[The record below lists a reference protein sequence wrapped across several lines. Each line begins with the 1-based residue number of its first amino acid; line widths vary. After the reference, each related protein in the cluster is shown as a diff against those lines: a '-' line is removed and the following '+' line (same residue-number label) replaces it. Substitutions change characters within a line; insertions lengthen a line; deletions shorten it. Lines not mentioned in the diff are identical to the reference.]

1 MDIDDIIQ
9 LPTHQIHDLMD
20 LDEDL
25 PVLNEDTPAPDNFE
39 DAVPTVSLP
48 SRFIFVKHHPHANKP
63 NEIIPL
69 DSFNSFTP
77 LSKNDSH
84 PAPLPDARP
93 WAPFKTY
100 SDYKFTSCCVQR
112 RTPNS
117 EVDEDLRDFHSGEFS
132 SDCLITFRN
141 HRDIEKSLAAARLS
155 NIPFHRKTLRIDFEG
170 VELGGTHKVEI
181 EFRDPW
187 QIIKQ
192 WVTDETLSPLSTW
205 FSQEKYLCKNGIIDL
220 SNRLYDEPCSGRTW
234 GRIDDSLPIED
245 CPCCYLGLHVW
256 LDKGLVSTKVK
267 MHPILFRACWI
278 HSATRNGSGNGGSVL
293 AGFVKVPESL
303 RQIDPNTL
311 TGLKRSEYDRLKCLI
326 YRRRSHNG
334 EALRFGDGVMR
345 AAFPGVLIES
355 MDFEELAAWLAIRN
369 STSLHP
375 CPQCL
380 VHKDEL
386 PRLTKTFPER
396 TTESMSRALAHAP
409 VGKTDRNEHLKQY
422 GLHDFEHFLWKF
434 NNSDPYQAV
443 GYDCLHFFDGG
454 VWGRHMWP
462 LIKGYLQ
469 QNGLASK
476 FNANMANFPRWR
488 GLKHISSPT
497 TIDYSDGQTF
507 LDILICALPCIVQLL
522 PTNSS
527 LVRVIRILDKIRVM
541 LGVEVTLDTR
551 MDILCRFTADYE
563 KNQDVS
569 ATHGK
574 SFNFLKQHFLS
585 HAIACFKDK
594 STSRNQNTRVGEGFQ
609 QEIAAQYKKTNGKDA
624 EHQMSIMDENEE
636 TMARLDMIVN
646 EWRQSQE
653 DDETSPVLSCHTAT
667 DHWQLGSAD
676 AQMSSIHLETLYRD
690 NTLFRDFNARLR
702 EYLASCH
709 PKHPVYDD
717 KNIQIEPCK
726 VLYIEFQSKVDWN
739 SGRDILCCN
748 PKFHGRPWYDS
759 VIYEAQDDDLA
770 MGQLELVFRCHLPH
784 KVYLDLALIRPYRKS
799 SWVPRT
805 RTDCPI
811 REWSPGSLFIS
822 MEHVTRGTLLCP
834 IFGAPVE
841 AFYVM
846 DCIDADMFLH
856 VNNID

>member
-39 DAVPTVSLP
+39 DTVPTVSLP

-63 NEIIPL
+63 NEIITL
-69 DSFNSFTP
+69 DSFNSFAP

-100 SDYKFTSCCVQR
+100 SDYKFTSRCVRR

-132 SDCLITFRN
+132 SDCLITFP
-141 HRDIEKSLAAARLS
+141 ARLS

-181 EFRDPW
+181 EFWDPW

-192 WVTDETLSPLSTW
+192 WVADETLAPLSTW
-205 FSQEKYLCKNGIIDL
+205 FSQEKYLCKDSIIDL

-278 HSATRNGSGNGGSVL
+278 HSATRNGSGNGGSAL
-293 AGFVKVPESL
+293 AGFVKMPKIL

-311 TGLKRSEYDRLKCLI
+311 TGLKR
-326 YRRRSHNG
+326 
-334 EALRFGDGVMR
+334 EALRFGDGVTR

-375 CPQCL
+375 CSQCL
-380 VHKDEL
+380 VHKDDL
-386 PRLTKTFPER
+386 PRLTKTFPEH

-409 VGKTDRNEHLKQY
+409 VGKTDHNEHLKQY

-443 GYDCLHFFDGG
+443 GYDCLHFFNGG
-454 VWGRHMWP
+454 VWGRH
-462 LIKGYLQ
+462 I
-469 QNGLASK
+469 
-476 FNANMANFPRWR
+476 MANFPRWR

-497 TIDYSDGQTF
+497 TINYSNGQTF

-522 PTNSS
+522 PANSS

-551 MDILCRFTADYE
+551 MDILCLQPESGRLGDSW
-563 KNQDVS
+563 QVV
-569 ATHGK
+569 H
-574 SFNFLKQHFLS
+574 FLKQHFLL

-594 STSRNQNTRVGEGFQ
+594 GTSRNRNTRVGEGFQ
-609 QEIAAQYKKTNGKDA
+609 QEIAAQYKKTNGKGA
-624 EHQMSIMDENEE
+624 EHQMSIMDKNEE

-653 DDETSPVLSCHTAT
+653 DDETSPVLSCHAAT
-667 DHWQLGSAD
+667 DHWRLGSAD
-676 AQMSSIHLETLYRD
+676 DRMSSIRLETLYRN
-690 NTLFRDFNARLR
+690 NTLFRDFNTRLR

-717 KNIQIEPCK
+717 ENIQIEPCK
-726 VLYIEFQSKVDWN
+726 VLYVEFQSKIDWN

-748 PKFHGRPWYDS
+748 PKFHGWPRYDS

-770 MGQLELVFRCHLPH
+770 MGQLELVFHCHLPH

-822 MEHVTRGTLLCP
+822 MNMS
-834 IFGAPVE
+834 PVE
-841 AFYVM
+841 HCFAQFSGHQSKYST
-846 DCIDADMFLH
+846 
-856 VNNID
+856 